1 MGVKYQLRMD
11 LGGGNIDFA
20 EVKGVW
26 EWDSFTELIAVWSAL
41 MKYTKKRKAR
51 SYYITRAWGGED
63 SEDSDN
69 DEDMEYEII
78 WDSKDDE

>member
-1 MGVKYQLRMD
+1 
-11 LGGGNIDFA
+11 
-20 EVKGVW
+20 
-26 EWDSFTELIAVWSAL
+26 

-69 DEDMEYEII
+69 DEDMDYEII